1 VSEKSEKPEKP
12 EKSEKLVVVDTF
24 DYFPQ
29 AATAKA
35 MLENRGIPVVMADAE
50 VANSN
55 LLWAGAVGGIKLVV
69 PESQVEAATA
79 ILKEMRRVAR
89 QRSSVDDSVPLDA
102 ACPSCAAPLPETGTV
117 CTKCGW
123 SFAGEEVRD
132 YENGPVPDSLLSF
145 VYRPL
150 DSQRFALPID
160 KVPAYLDWCEKNGV
174 EVTGWEFWE
183 RGLPGHT
190 PLSGAEGE
198 AGALRAA
205 LAKFNVENFA
215 GIFVC
220 VATRPQEPPHNE
232 D

>member
-1 VSEKSEKPEKP
+1 MSEKSERS

-24 DYFPQ
+24 DYYPQ
-29 AATAKA
+29 ASTAKA
-35 MLENRGIPVVMADAE
+35 MLENRGIPVVLADTEIAD
-50 VANSN
+50 SN
-55 LLWAGAVGGIKLVV
+55 WLLGGAAGGIKLVV

-89 QRSSVDDSVPLDA
+89 QRSSAEDGAPLDA
-102 ACPSCAAPLPETGTV
+102 SCPSCGAPLPETGTV

-132 YENGPVPDSLLSF
+132 YENGPVPDALLSF

-150 DSQRFALPID
+150 DSQKFALPID
-160 KVPAYLDWCEKNGV
+160 QMPAYLDWCEKNGV
-174 EVTGWEFWE
+174 EITGWELWE

-190 PLSGAEGE
+190 PLSGAEGD

-205 LAKFNVENFA
+205 LAKFRRDDFA

-220 VATRPQEPPHNE
+220 VATRPLEPPHNE

>member
-1 VSEKSEKPEKP
+1 VSEKSENP

-35 MLENRGIPVVMADAE
+35 MLENRGIAVVMADAE
-50 VANSN
+50 VANTN
-55 LLWAGAVGGIKLVV
+55 LLWAGAVGGIKLAV

-102 ACPSCAAPLPETGTV
+102 SCPSCGAPLPETGTV

-123 SFAGEEVRD
+123 SFAGEEVRE
-132 YENGPVPDSLLSF
+132 YENGPVPNSLLSF

-150 DSQRFALPID
+150 DSRRFALPIGRM
-160 KVPAYLDWCEKNGV
+160 AEYLDWCERNDV
-174 EVTGWEFWE
+174 EVTGWELWE

-190 PLSGAEGE
+190 PLSGAEGD

-205 LAKFNVENFA
+205 LAKLDREGLA
-215 GIFVC
+215 EIYVC

>member
-1 VSEKSEKPEKP
+1 VSEKSEKSE
-12 EKSEKLVVVDTF
+12 ESEKLVVVDTF

-29 AATAKA
+29 ASTAKA
-35 MLENRGIPVVMADAE
+35 MLENQGIAVVLTDAE
-50 VANSN
+50 MANTN

-102 ACPSCAAPLPETGTV
+102 SCPSCAAPLPETGTV

-132 YENGPVPDSLLSF
+132 YENGPVPDALLSF

-160 KVPAYLDWCEKNGV
+160 KVPEYLDWCEKNGV

-190 PLSGAEGE
+190 PLTSAEGD

-205 LAKFNVENFA
+205 LVKFDRENFA

-220 VATRPQEPPHNE
+220 VATRPQDPPHNE